1 MAAAEPGVTLW
12 LCRSKI
18 ESVKLGSSITFSGR
32 REIVRF
38 RVGGK
43 SDSVSS
49 LLGSGY
55 CVRPSGTG
63 PFLQASP
70 CTPPHLYTLLIACLS
85 NFNTSLWSAEGA
97 TRRPYGCS
105 CTRRLSTSAFNP
117 PP

>member
-12 LCRSKI
+12 LCRSII
-18 ESVKLGSSITFSGR
+18 ECVKLGSSITFSAASGSGNR
-32 REIVRF
+32 IPFPRF
-38 RVGGK
+38 
-43 SDSVSS
+43 S
-49 LLGSGY
+49 GSGY

>member
-32 REIVRF
+32 EIGFRF
-38 RVGGK
+38 LASR
-43 SDSVSS
+43 
-49 LLGSGY
+49 SGY